1 MAGLGDVFG
10 GSWEGLWRV
19 LEGLEGFR
27 DGLWR
32 GLGGSWEGHGGS
44 WRILESLGGSWED
57 LGRVLESLGKVLG
70 GSRRVLGGSWAYFWR
85 RVWIKGFQK
94 GSRWHQHCFQE
105 EANTKNWNI
114 AKTLKK
120 QWFFIDF

>member
-27 DGLWR
+27 DGLWM

-57 LGRVLESLGKVLG
+57 LGRVLEGLGKVLG
-70 GSRRVLGGSWAYFWR
+70 GSRRVLGGSWAYLLAPSWDKRVPERVQMALTLFSR
-85 RVWIKGFQK
+85 RD
-94 GSRWHQHCFQE
+94 
-105 EANTKNWNI
+105 NTKSWNL

-120 QWFFIDF
+120 QWFFVDF